1 MPQVTPK
8 RVGPKGKYEESFD
21 RMLRRFSRQ
30 CNKAGIV
37 AEVKKRK
44 HYVKPNE
51 ARNIAKMKIK
61 RKQKLA
67 KFKAANTGYRKNTG
81 YSGKRLWV

>member
-8 RVGPKGKYEESFD
+8 RVGPKGKYVESFD
-21 RMLRRFSRQ
+21 RMLRRFSRA

-51 ARNIAKMKIK
+51 ERNALKMKLK

-67 KFKAANTGYRKNTG
+67 KFKAANTGYRK
-81 YSGKRLWV
+81 R